1 MAAKKKPVF
10 DYDICIACGICVQAC
25 PVSTLELQKID
36 VDRYKKAYP
45 EMAREGCIGCGF
57 CATNCPLDAVTMY
70 EVNQETGELIIPE
83 KKDKK
88 SKKKDK
94 V

>member
-1 MAAKKKPVF
+1 MAAKKKSVF

-25 PVSTLELQKID
+25 PVSTLELQKTD

-70 EVNQETGELIIPE
+70 DVNPDTGELMLPKNE
-83 KKDKK
+83 DKK
-88 SKKKDK
+88 AKKKDK